1 MRNNIWSCLYNGIYL
16 DFVDILERN
25 LIQSTLARDKKAELL
40 NTNLEKGIYQHKLC
54 SAIKKCGVSFNIWQ
68 KPDENGNSTDKYDWT
83 SLMGT
88 DKKKVLEK
96 LPDTFPDFLPP
107 DTVDTVTQIWKVFNI
122 NLEE

>member
-1 MRNNIWSCLYNGIYL
+1 VFSYQKVWCL
-16 DFVDILERN
+16 F
-25 LIQSTLARDKKAELL
+25 QHLA
-40 NTNLEKGIYQHKLC
+40 
-54 SAIKKCGVSFNIWQ
+54 
-68 KPDENGNSTDKYDWT
+68 KPDENGNSTEKYDWT

>member
-1 MRNNIWSCLYNGIYL
+1 
-16 DFVDILERN
+16 
-25 LIQSTLARDKKAELL
+25 
-40 NTNLEKGIYQHKLC
+40 
-54 SAIKKCGVSFNIWQ
+54 
-68 KPDENGNSTDKYDWT
+68 
-83 SLMGT
+83 MGT

>member
-1 MRNNIWSCLYNGIYL
+1 MK
-16 DFVDILERN
+16 E
-25 LIQSTLARDKKAELL
+25 TLFKAQLAGDKKAEFF

-96 LPDTFPDFLPP
+96 LSHTFPDFLPP

-122 NLEE
+122 NLEECLYWA